1 MKPLQVLIALFV
13 LAFLPLHAASLDDLT
28 YTTTDRKVTITG
40 CDEAA
45 TGELVIPGTIGG
57 NPVTSIGEEA
67 FYDCISL
74 TSITIPADVA
84 SVGVYAFDGCRSL
97 ESINVINSNVN
108 FTDIN
113 GVLFDAEMELLLT
126 YPAGKDDLSYNIPNS
141 VTSIG
146 NSAFDSCSS
155 LTSITIPDSVN
166 SIDDYAFNG
175 CTSLTSIPIPNSVN
189 SIGGGAFVRCT
200 SLISITIPDGV
211 TRIGEDA
218 FDSCSSLTSIT
229 IPDSVTSIDAY
240 AFYGCTSLTS
250 IMIPDGVTSI
260 GGHVF
265 EGCSRLTSIIFQGPA
280 PNVGISVF
288 LDVSSEAVAFVTS
301 EALSSFGES
310 GGIWNGLSIQVRDD
324 TPNLGEI
331 AQLKAQLAQVTAERD
346 AAIAERDA
354 RPTQAAYDAVVTER
368 DARPTQA
375 SYNIVVAE
383 RDARPTIEEVKDA
396 RLGSVVLQPDA
407 ANQSVKIRFSIEE
420 TDDFRNWIKRA
431 EINEITVPLE
441 VGKRFYRFALEDE

>member
-1 MKPLQVLIALFV
+1 MKLLQALLTLF
-13 LAFLPLHAASLDDLT
+13 ACAYLPLHAASLDDLT
-28 YTTTDRKVTITG
+28 YTTANGEVTITN
-40 CDEAA
+40 CDTAA
-45 TGELVIPGTIGG
+45 TGELIIPDTIEG

-67 FYDCISL
+67 FYNCISL
-74 TSITIPADVA
+74 TSITIPVGV
-84 SVGVYAFDGCRSL
+84 SSIGVYAFTSCSSL
-97 ESINVINSNVN
+97 ESLNVTNSNVN
-108 FTDIN
+108 FTDVS

-146 NSAFDSCSS
+146 DSAFDSCSS
-155 LTSITIPDSVN
+155 LTSITIPDSVT
-166 SIDDYAFNG
+166 SIDDYAFYG
-175 CTSLTSIPIPNSVN
+175 CTNLTSIPIPNSVN

-240 AFYGCTSLTS
+240 AFYGCSSLTS
-250 IMIPDGVTSI
+250 ITIPDGVTSI
-260 GGHVF
+260 GGHAF
-265 EGCSRLTSIIFQGPA
+265 EGCSRLTSLIFQGSA

-331 AQLKAQLAQVTAERD
+331 AQLKAQLAQMTAERD
-346 AAIAERDA
+346 AAIAERDT
-354 RPTQAAYDAVVTER
+354 RPTKAAYDARLAGYES
-368 DARPTQA
+368 A
-375 SYNIVVAE
+375 IAE

-396 RLGSVVLQPDA
+396 RLGSVVLQPDV

-420 TDDFRNWIKRA
+420 TDDFRTWIKRA

>member
-1 MKPLQVLIALFV
+1 MKLLQALLTLF
-13 LAFLPLHAASLDDLT
+13 ACAYLPLHAASLDDLT
-28 YTTTDRKVTITG
+28 YTTANGEVTITN
-40 CDEAA
+40 CDTAA
-45 TGELVIPGTIGG
+45 TGELIIPDTIEG

-67 FYDCISL
+67 FYNCISL
-74 TSITIPADVA
+74 TSITIPVGV
-84 SVGVYAFDGCRSL
+84 SSIGVYAFTSCSSL
-97 ESINVINSNVN
+97 ESLNVTNSNVN
-108 FTDIN
+108 FTDVS

-146 NSAFDSCSS
+146 DSAFDSCSS
-155 LTSITIPDSVN
+155 LTSITIPDSVT
-166 SIDDYAFNG
+166 SIDDYAFYG
-175 CTSLTSIPIPNSVN
+175 CTNLTSIPIPNSVN

-240 AFYGCTSLTS
+240 AFYGCSSLTS
-250 IMIPDGVTSI
+250 ITIPDGVTSI
-260 GGHVF
+260 GGHAF
-265 EGCSRLTSIIFQGPA
+265 EGCSRLTSLIFQGSA

-331 AQLKAQLAQVTAERD
+331 AQLKAQLAQMTAERD
-346 AAIAERDA
+346 AAIAQRDA
-354 RPTQAAYDAVVTER
+354 RPTQAAYDTVVT
-368 DARPTQA
+368 
-375 SYNIVVAE
+375 E

-396 RLGSVVLQPDA
+396 RLGSVMLQSDV
-407 ANQSVKIRFSIEE
+407 ANQSVKIRFLIEE
-420 TDDFRNWIKRA
+420 TDDFRTWIKRD